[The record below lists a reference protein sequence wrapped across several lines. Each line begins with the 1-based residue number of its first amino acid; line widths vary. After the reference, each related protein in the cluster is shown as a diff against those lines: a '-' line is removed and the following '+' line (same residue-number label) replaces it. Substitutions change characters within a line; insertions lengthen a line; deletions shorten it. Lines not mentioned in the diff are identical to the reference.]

1 MKALFLSFG
10 LGLLAA
16 LQAQTFPTVDENQDV
31 TGVWYLKAT
40 ASDKKIPDKKLGS
53 VSVASMSIKTLEG
66 GNLQVNF
73 SVLIAGQC
81 REVSTVL
88 EKTDQPDKYTIQGGK
103 QVLYIIPSAVEEH
116 CIFYHE
122 SSIYGHRFR
131 MAKLVGR
138 DPDFNQEAL
147 EDFQNVVRAEGL
159 NAESIFI
166 PKQSESCPLGN
177 N

>member
-1 MKALFLSFG
+1 MTPCQVPWGPWAEQYKGQLIEAPAQPPQPAKRPAGHLCAHTLEMKALFLSFG

-31 TGVWYLKAT
+31 RPRWEGAT
-40 ASDKKIPDKKLGS
+40 RPCHCSSA
-53 VSVASMSIKTLEG
+53 E
-66 GNLQVNF
+66 
-73 SVLIAGQC
+73 
-81 REVSTVL
+81 
-88 EKTDQPDKYTIQGGK
+88 GGK

>member
-31 TGVWYLKAT
+31 RPRW
-40 ASDKKIPDKKLGS
+40 
-53 VSVASMSIKTLEG
+53 EG
-66 GNLQVNF
+66 AARGF
-73 SVLIAGQC
+73 MA
-81 REVSTVL
+81 
-88 EKTDQPDKYTIQGGK
+88 DGGK
-103 QVLYIIPSAVEEH
+103 QVLYIIPSAVEDH

-122 SSIYGHRFR
+122 GRIHGHRFR

-166 PKQSESCPLGN
+166 PKQSESCPLGSN
-177 N
+177 